1 MNHVR
6 KMVTDN
12 ITWLQMVSE
21 GYDKAQKN
29 AKYWRFLSIESFSK
43 IHFDVFNIVPKIS
56 SNSTRFLSSYIRPLL
71 PNILDAVTFSLFSD
85 NTSDHN
91 QKHACFFP

>member
-21 GYDKAQKN
+21 GYDKAQKKRQIL
-29 AKYWRFLSIESFSK
+29 AFLINKSF
-43 IHFDVFNIVPKIS
+43 FTD
-56 SNSTRFLSSYIRPLL
+56 
-71 PNILDAVTFSLFSD
+71 SL
-85 NTSDHN
+85 
-91 QKHACFFP
+91 